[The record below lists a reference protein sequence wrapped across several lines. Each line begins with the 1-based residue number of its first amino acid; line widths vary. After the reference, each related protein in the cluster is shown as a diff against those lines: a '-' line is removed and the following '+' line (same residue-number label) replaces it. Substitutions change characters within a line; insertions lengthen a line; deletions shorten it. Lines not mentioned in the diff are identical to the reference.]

1 MNDEE
6 LRKFKEML
14 HDSVEQTCSKWQ
26 ALHQAENDK
35 KQGMISN
42 FKKAMWR

>member
-14 HDSVEQTCSKWQ
+14 HDGLDQTCSRWE
-26 ALHQAENDK
+26 ALHRAEIDK
-35 KQGMISN
+35 KQGMIST
-42 FKKAMWR
+42 FKKAMWK

>member
-14 HDSVEQTCSKWQ
+14 HDSVEQTCRKWET
-26 ALHQAENDK
+26 LHRAEAEK
-35 KQGMISN
+35 KQGMIST